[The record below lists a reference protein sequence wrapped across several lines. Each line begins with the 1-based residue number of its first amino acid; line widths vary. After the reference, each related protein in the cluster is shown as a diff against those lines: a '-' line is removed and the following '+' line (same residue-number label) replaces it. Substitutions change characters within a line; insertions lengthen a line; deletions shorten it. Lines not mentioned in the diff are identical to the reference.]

1 MIFFQLQVYEN
12 FLEEIDGV
20 DNGVPAYEGVA
31 KYKVTTTLSS
41 RVGCLRPSWLSKDQ
55 VKVFHENIDLL
66 WWLFKHDKTLNYS

>member
-1 MIFFQLQVYEN
+1 MIFFQFQVYEN

-55 VKVFHENIDLL
+55 VKCILKLTNL
-66 WWLFKHDKTLNYS
+66 